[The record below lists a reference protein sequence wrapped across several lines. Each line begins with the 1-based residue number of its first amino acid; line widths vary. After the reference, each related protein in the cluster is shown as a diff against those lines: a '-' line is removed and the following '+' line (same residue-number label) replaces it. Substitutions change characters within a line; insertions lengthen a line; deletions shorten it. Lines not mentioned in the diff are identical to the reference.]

1 MNYTCVSKSE
11 GWWSY
16 TVCPGGKIYQYHS
29 SKGKSD
35 YSEYILGEYSL
46 NKNIEMNEKVYF
58 YLFIIFLR
66 MKVLLKVIIQKQKI
80 HLKLLIIKKSMKME
94 QNVI

>member
-46 NKNIEMNEKVYF
+46 NKNIEMNEKVYIF
-58 YLFIIFLR
+58 ICLLLFIF
-66 MKVLLKVIIQKQKI
+66 
-80 HLKLLIIKKSMKME
+80 
-94 QNVI
+94 